1 MEVKTVRGYF
11 YCLFAG
17 NSVLM
22 RSEQNAFASAD
33 GGTVSIDM
41 DSVQIDQHDQMQILE
56 QQVGE

>member
-1 MEVKTVRGYF
+1 MRGYF